1 LVCYIISV
9 LAASPDE
16 EPPKQ
21 VIHQIYTVIHIVL
34 TQQDINQ

>member
-1 LVCYIISV
+1 LLI

-21 VIHQIYTVIHIVL
+21 VIHIRISCISSTIQHIS
-34 TQQDINQ
+34 